1 MIEVFFATM
10 NKDKIMK
17 MKNRLKDLDINL
29 VTPYD
34 ISISIEI
41 EENGENVI
49 ENATLKAKA
58 YFDKIKIPTIATD
71 SALYVEKFEVQPGL
85 FVKRINGVTLDDE
98 KLEEHYINELNKVGG
113 KSNAFYVTG
122 IVIVQCGK
130 VDSIEIKE
138 DNFTFT
144 SKIYEGKRGLDP
156 LGRLEY
162 DDKIKKYFCQLN
174 ENEMDKRGYCFD
186 IEAKKFII
194 SKLINSNC
202 APRKGQVI

>member
-1 MIEVFFATM
+1 MVEVFFATM

-29 VTPYD
+29 ITPYD
-34 ISISIEI
+34 ININIEI
-41 EENGENVI
+41 EENGKSVV

-85 FVKRINGVTLDDE
+85 FVKRINGVTLNDE

-138 DNFTFT
+138 DNFIFT
-144 SKIYEGKRGLDP
+144 SKKYEGKKGLDP
-156 LGRLEY
+156 LSRLEY

-174 ENEMDKRGYCFD
+174 ENEIDKRGYNFD
-186 IEAKKFII
+186 IKAKTFIK
-194 SKLINSNC
+194 SKI
-202 APRKGQVI
+202 IH